1 MKDIF
6 HRLHL
11 PKEIGD
17 ILQNSQGITTFNTR
31 QELIELSLGF
41 PGNNF
46 YEVKYPLDNTH
57 TPETIEATVV
67 RCKNGIVVNYPD
79 PYMRR
84 RDPNSMV
91 IGDEE
96 ETDKPTFQE
105 KYGRPFDEVRKATFE
120 WLSKQELLI
129 MPFVS
134 GDESLDY
141 YSLLIAPKNA
151 AFFALILADIQGF
164 IPFDSLPK
172 DFKPLAIVYVAPTFR
187 HTHFD
192 GKQIVVHN
200 RLNHIHEVF
209 SYNLYPGP
217 SAKKGVYSVL
227 LDIGEKEGWLSVHA
241 SSVKVITPYDNE
253 LVMLHEGASGG
264 GKSELHQQIRRE
276 KDNKIV
282 LATHLRTQDKIYLE
296 LNESCDLM
304 PITDDITLVHPK
316 FQKNHKK
323 MVIKDAEQGWFV
335 RVDNIPHYGT
345 DPHLESICT
354 QPAEPLVFLNI
365 DAVPNSTALIWEHIE
380 DAPGKKCPNPR
391 VILPKRLI
399 PDVIDQAVAVDVRS
413 FGVRTPPCFDDAPSY
428 GIIGIAHVLPPAL
441 AWLWRLVSPRG
452 HANPSI
458 TGNTAALSSEGVG
471 SFWPFATGK
480 MVRHA
485 NLLLEQF
492 QDFTDTLYLLIP
504 NQHIG
509 AYKVGFMPEWVVREY
524 LAKRGSARIKP
535 SQLVPARC
543 SLLGYALEYMK
554 FEGIYIPKSLLQVN
568 LQSDVGDEAYDKGA
582 EMLQAFFKEEL
593 KQFLTRDLSSTGRRI
608 IECCLD
614 NGSIQDYE
622 EILN

>member
-1 MKDIF
+1 MKDII

-17 ILQNSQGITTFNTR
+17 ILQNCPGITTFNTR
-31 QELIELSLGF
+31 QELIELSLGS
-41 PGNNF
+41 PGNNL
-46 YEVKYPLDNTH
+46 YEVKYTLENT
-57 TPETIEATVV
+57 TPTETTEATVI

-105 KYGRPFDEVRKATFE
+105 KYGRSFDEVRKATFE
-120 WLSKQELLI
+120 WLTKQELLI

-151 AFFALILADIQGF
+151 AFFALMLGDIQGF

-458 TGNTAALSSEGVG
+458 TSNTAALSSEGVG

-614 NGSIQDYE
+614 NGSVQDYE
-622 EILN
+622 EILH

>member
-1 MKDIF
+1 MKDVW
-6 HRLHL
+6 HHLHL
-11 PKEIGD
+11 PKEISE
-17 ILQNSQGITTFNTR
+17 ILQSCASITTFNTR
-31 QELIELSLGF
+31 QELLELSLGH
-41 PGNNF
+41 PGNTL
-46 YEVKYPLDNTH
+46 YEVTYTIPH
-57 TPETIEATVV
+57 TEKTVTEATVV
-67 RCKNGIVVNYPD
+67 KCKNGIVVNYPD

-105 KYGRPFDEVRKATFE
+105 KYQRPFAEVRQETLA
-120 WLSKQELLI
+120 WLKQQELLI
-129 MPFVS
+129 MPFAS
-134 GDESLDY
+134 GDESLEY
-141 YSLLIAPKNA
+141 YSLLIVPRNA
-151 AFFALILADIQGF
+151 AFFALMLADIQGF
-164 IPFDSLPK
+164 IPIDSLPK
-172 DFKPLAIVYVAPTFR
+172 DFKPMAIVYVAPTFR
-187 HTHFD
+187 HTHFE

-200 RLNHIHEVF
+200 RLSHIHEVF

-227 LDIGEKEGWLSVHA
+227 LDIGEKEGWLSIHA
-241 SSVKVITPYDNE
+241 SAVKVITPYDNE

-264 GKSELHQQIRRE
+264 GKSELLQQIRRE

-316 FQKNHKK
+316 HQKNHKK
-323 MVIKDAEQGWFV
+323 MVIKDGEKGWFV

-354 QPAEPLVFLNI
+354 QPSEPLVFLNI
-365 DAVPNSTALIWEHIE
+365 DTVPNSTALIWEHIE
-380 DAPGKKCPNPR
+380 DSPGKKCPNPR

-399 PDVIDQAVAVDVRS
+399 PGVIDQALAVDVRS
-413 FGVRTPPCFDDAPSY
+413 FGVRTPPCFEDTPSY

-452 HANPSI
+452 HSNPSI
-458 TGNTAALSSEGVG
+458 VSTTAALSSEGVG

-492 QDFTDTLYLLIP
+492 QDYTDTLYLLIP

-509 AYKVGFMPEWVVREY
+509 AYAVGFMPEWVVREY

-543 SLLGYALEYMK
+543 SLLGYALDYMK
-554 FEGIYIPKSLLQVN
+554 FEGIYIPKSLLQVD
-568 LQSDVGDEAYDKGA
+568 LQSDVGEEAYDKGA
-582 EMLQAFFKEEL
+582 AMLHTFFKEEL

-614 NGSIQDYE
+614 DGRVEDYE
-622 EILN
+622 AILE

>member
-1 MKDIF
+1 MKDII

-17 ILQNSQGITTFNTR
+17 ILQDCPGITTFNTR

-41 PGNNF
+41 PGNNL
-46 YEVKYPLDNTH
+46 YEVKYTLDNT
-57 TPETIEATVV
+57 TPTETTEATVI

-151 AFFALILADIQGF
+151 AFFALMLGDIQGF

-458 TGNTAALSSEGVG
+458 TSNTAALSSEGVG

-614 NGSIQDYE
+614 NGSVQDYE
-622 EILN
+622 EILH

>member
-1 MKDIF
+1 MI

-11 PKEIGD
+11 PQEIGD
-17 ILQNSQGITTFNTR
+17 ILQDCPSLTTFNTR
-31 QELIELSLGF
+31 QELLELCLGS
-41 PGNNF
+41 PGNNI
-46 YEVKYPLDNTH
+46 YEVKYTVDNT
-57 TPETIEATVV
+57 TEIIEATVI

-91 IGDEE
+91 IGDEK

-105 KYGRPFDEVRKATFE
+105 KYNRPFDEVRKSTFE

-134 GDESLDY
+134 GDDSLNY

-151 AFFALILADIQGF
+151 SFFALMLADIQGF

-192 GKQIVVHN
+192 GKQVVVHN

-241 SSVKVITPYDNE
+241 ASVKVITPYDNE

-264 GKSELHQQIRRE
+264 GKSEVNQQIQRE

-296 LNESCDLM
+296 LNESCDLR

-323 MVIKDAEQGWFV
+323 MVIKDAEQGWFI

-380 DAPGKKCPNPR
+380 DTPGKKCPNPR
-391 VILPKRLI
+391 VIL
-399 PDVIDQAVAVDVRS
+399 
-413 FGVRTPPCFDDAPSY
+413 
-428 GIIGIAHVLPPAL
+428 
-441 AWLWRLVSPRG
+441 
-452 HANPSI
+452 
-458 TGNTAALSSEGVG
+458 
-471 SFWPFATGK
+471 
-480 MVRHA
+480 
-485 NLLLEQF
+485 
-492 QDFTDTLYLLIP
+492 
-504 NQHIG
+504 
-509 AYKVGFMPEWVVREY
+509 
-524 LAKRGSARIKP
+524 
-535 SQLVPARC
+535 
-543 SLLGYALEYMK
+543 
-554 FEGIYIPKSLLQVN
+554 
-568 LQSDVGDEAYDKGA
+568 
-582 EMLQAFFKEEL
+582 
-593 KQFLTRDLSSTGRRI
+593 
-608 IECCLD
+608 
-614 NGSIQDYE
+614 
-622 EILN
+622 